1 MCSTNIFATQKR
13 RDILDA
19 ANIKYTVNEEL
30 NLCFNSFDE
39 KEKAKKIL
47 KKALEL

>member
-13 RDILDA
+13 RDILEA
-19 ANIKYTVNEEL
+19 ENIKYTVNEEL
-30 NLCFNSFDE
+30 NLCFNSSEE

>member
-1 MCSTNIFATQKR
+1 MCSTNIFATPKR

-19 ANIKYTVNEEL
+19 ANITYTINEEL
-30 NLCFNSFDE
+30 NLCFNSSDE